1 MKKILLLLLSI
12 VPLGS
17 FLHAQT
23 TSSNTNAIV
32 IDMIPDMRDPSA
44 TPTFYVSRH
53 AVSPEQYCAFL
64 NAVDTQEGRLYHQ
77 EWGDMTKTNW
87 SLLTI
92 ARSNNIPPFKYIPC
106 NYATYRIST
115 TRDPLTGLD
124 KAVSNAVAERT
135 IMKGVPLDDVARFC
149 NWLANDQPTGDIG
162 NEALNA
168 GPSYTVVET
177 RDRQPDD
184 DFYTKTMYDPKFPN
198 GTQLKSAYMSVN
210 RFPGAAWRL
219 PTVPEFSEIFSPVS
233 WGSLDSDPTLWYWT
247 EDSYTLDMPPSMLYQ
262 YHTPYPCNT
271 GGYYRIRNGGAAAN
285 RISLPHVF
293 QNLFLPD
300 TGFCVVF
307 SADTLPQSGFR
318 ILTPTEASPN
328 DPSSNPTTP
337 PPPLLPPVLPSPTPP
352 PVVLPPTINQ

>member
-1 MKKILLLLLSI
+1 MKKILLFVLSI
-12 VPLGS
+12 VFLGS

-23 TSSNTNAIV
+23 TQSNSNQII
-32 IDMIPDMRDPSA
+32 IDMIADMRDPSA
-44 TPTFYVSRH
+44 APAFYISRH

-87 SLLTI
+87 NLLTI
-92 ARSNNIPPFKYIPC
+92 ARSNNIPPFKYILC

-115 TRDPLTGLD
+115 MKDPLTGLD
-124 KAVSNAVAERT
+124 RAVSNTVAKRT
-135 IMKGVPLDDVARFC
+135 IMKGVPLDDAARFC
-149 NWLANDQPTGDIG
+149 NWLANNQPTGNIG
-162 NEALNA
+162 NDALNT

-184 DFYTKTMYDPKFPN
+184 SFYAKTMYDPKFPN
-198 GTQLKSAYMSVN
+198 STQLKNSYMSVN
-210 RFPGAAWRL
+210 RLPGAGWRL
-219 PTVPEFSEIFSPVS
+219 PTVPEFSKIFSPIS
-233 WGSLDSDPTLWYWT
+233 WGSLDSDSTLWYWT
-247 EDSYTLDMPPSMLYQ
+247 EDSYTLDTPPGMLYK

-307 SADTLPQSGFR
+307 SANALPQSGFH
-318 ILTPTEASPN
+318 ILTPAEISPN
-328 DPSSNPTTP
+328 DSSSNSTTSP
-337 PPPLLPPVLPSPTPP
+337 LPLLPPVLPPT
-352 PVVLPPTINQ
+352 VVLPPTISQ